1 MAQRFP
7 ITEAR
12 QELAV
17 TPTRA
22 VRANIDTRTGAGT
35 VGAAIGQGILDLGV
49 KWDLMAAKTQLN
61 RSSIDASNRINEYFI
76 ELDGNDDPATY
87 GALFDTLSTDLAELA
102 PRNRKAL
109 RVYNQNLAK
118 QMIQLGRQTR
128 EAGKAKLQS
137 NAQEVDFLLLQ
148 KAKDSGDAND
158 FLKYRVSVIGNLKLG
173 DVYTATEAE
182 RLLDGARSEAELI
195 KIRTKIATEEALII
209 QQEADRDI
217 LGKRLAGVEGFPPLD
232 YAAIDNSS
240 LGEKEQKVLR
250 LDMLANEDRQ
260 AQGIMAELRGEVNF
274 VKEGDPVILARTEAA
289 IDLNPMSVSEEFLYT
304 NSTQGIGTTNITR
317 LVDRLRKA
325 KEQVYTPMTKYDTQ
339 FSTLLNAGYFGKK
352 DKQETSATYLELK
365 RKMTEF
371 VESQKPTEQVADT
384 FFNGLITK
392 GFAVRG
398 PRWAGGGWDENG
410 FNHTFT
416 DAQGNEI
423 TQRFRYG
430 DIRKRKVGE
439 KVIEEFYAGTDNKG
453 LPRWIPRR

>member
-1 MAQRFP
+1 MATFP

-12 QELAV
+12 QELGV
-17 TPTRA
+17 VPTTG
-22 VRANIDTRTGAGT
+22 VRARIDTRTGAGL
-35 VGAAIGQGILDLGV
+35 VGAAIGRGILDLGV
-49 KWDLMAAKTQLN
+49 KWDLMAAKTQLSK
-61 RSSIDASNRINEYFI
+61 SSIDASNRINEYFI

-87 GALFDTLSTDLAELA
+87 GNSFERLSTDLAALA
-102 PRNRKAL
+102 PRNRNAL
-109 RVYNQNLAK
+109 RVYNENLAR
-118 QMIQLGRQTR
+118 QIIQVGGQTR
-128 EAGKAKLQS
+128 NAAKAKLQE

-148 KAKDSGDAND
+148 KAKDSGDAGD
-158 FLKYRVSVIGNLKLG
+158 FLKYSASVIGNLKLG
-173 DVYTATEAE
+173 DVYTAMEAE
-182 RLLDGARSEAELI
+182 RLLDSARSEQELV
-195 KIRTKIATEEALII
+195 KTRAKIAAEEALII

-232 YAAIDNSS
+232 YTAIDNSS
-240 LGEKEQKVLR
+240 LSEKEQKVWFA
-250 LDMLANEDRQ
+250 DMLEGERRK
-260 AQGIMAELRGEVNF
+260 AQGVMAELRGEVNF
-274 VKEGDPVILARTEAA
+274 VKEGDPVVLARTEAA
-289 IDLNPMSVSEEFLYT
+289 IDLNPMSVTEEFLYT
-304 NSTQGIGTTNITR
+304 HSTQGLGTTNITR

-325 KEQVYTPMTKYDTQ
+325 KEKQFTPIDKYNTQ

-352 DKQETSATYLELK
+352 DKQATSATYLELK
-365 RKMTEF
+365 RKMSEYMK
-371 VESQKPTEQVADT
+371 SQKPTEQVADA

-398 PRWAGGGWDENG
+398 PKWAGGGWDENG

-439 KVIEEFYAGTDNKG
+439 KVIEEFYAGTDDKG